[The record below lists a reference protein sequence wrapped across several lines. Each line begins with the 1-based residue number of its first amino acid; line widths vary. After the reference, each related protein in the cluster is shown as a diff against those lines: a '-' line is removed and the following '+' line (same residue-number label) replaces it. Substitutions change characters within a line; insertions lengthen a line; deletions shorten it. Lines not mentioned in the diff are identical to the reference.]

1 MIRQCD
7 GKITG
12 NVLRKEV
19 VVTGKY
25 IALEHCW
32 CSVEL
37 VEMGMC
43 ERRRDEH
50 IESRKF

>member
-1 MIRQCD
+1 MMIRQCD

-25 IALEHCW
+25 ITFEHC
-32 CSVEL
+32 
-37 VEMGMC
+37 
-43 ERRRDEH
+43 
-50 IESRKF
+50 